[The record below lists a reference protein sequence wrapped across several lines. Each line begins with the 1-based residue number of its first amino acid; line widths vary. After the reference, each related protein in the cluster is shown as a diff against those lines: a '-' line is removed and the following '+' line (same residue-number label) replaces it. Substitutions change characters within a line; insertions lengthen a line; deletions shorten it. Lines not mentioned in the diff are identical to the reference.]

1 MVLPLPKLIQS
12 NEGRVLYHVTNHPIR
27 TVKKK
32 IENFFK
38 YESLDNLSSDISV
51 RQNFDELF
59 VPLTHPA
66 RNIKDT
72 FYLNENYVNH
82 FSTLHNDMYT
92 HLENTN
98 GIYKYYLVTKLLHHH
113 KVLLKRTHMT
123 AHLPDLLRRNYKNVI
138 YTGSVYRRDEIDR
151 FHFPIFHQTDG
162 FLIRPDNFDVETDL
176 KKNLQQLIRY
186 LFDASDIKMKW
197 EDNTSFPFTDP
208 SYELYIQGVSS
219 GGTGKTRD
227 DNEDGGA
234 GTLHGDPRGGEPRWV
249 EVLGCGKIKR
259 EVIAMA
265 LHWEDIRQIIE
276 DEIARHDRGL
286 LGELQSIEAARS
298 EAARSE
304 AASSEAASSEAA
316 ASEPTASEAAAEW
329 IAPNVATPKDI
340 LDKLCSAPLNNRIE
354 AQMNK
359 FLKTIRYQGWAF
371 GIGLERLAMLLYHIH
386 DIRLFWSN
394 DNRFIDQFEEN
405 VITTFHP
412 FSNFPPVEKDISFY
426 VTSQFK
432 ESLFF
437 QICRDVASE
446 NIEQVKKIDSY
457 YNPRNNQTSVC
468 YRITYRS
475 HSQNLTHKAVNEL
488 QMYHYGENYQL
499 NPLIGKQ
506 SLRNSLYM
514 LNEGT
519 KQPRNI
525 QFDMIPPIKGN
536 TLQYMRKE
544 MLSMDSFIMFSNR
557 LECSRNDLTS

>member
-12 NEGRVLYHVTNHPIR
+12 NEGRVLYHIANHPIR

-32 IENFFK
+32 IESFFK
-38 YESLDNLSSDISV
+38 YESLDNLNSDISV

-72 FYLNENYVNH
+72 FYLCKNYVKY
-82 FSTLHNDMYT
+82 FSTLHNDLYT
-92 HLENTN
+92 RLENTN
-98 GIYKYYLVTKLLHHH
+98 GIYKYYLTTKLVGHH
-113 KVLLKRTHMT
+113 KILLKRTHMT

-176 KKNLQQLIRY
+176 KTNLQQLIRY

-197 EDNTSFPFTDP
+197 DGNTSFPFTDP
-208 SYELYIQGVSS
+208 SYELYIRGVPS
-219 GGTGKTRD
+219 GGRGTTRD
-227 DNEDGGA
+227 DNNGGA
-234 GTLHGDPRGGEPRWV
+234 ASASLQGDPRGGEPPWV
-249 EVLGCGKIKR
+249 EVLGCGKIKK

-265 LHWEDIRQIIE
+265 LHAEDIRQMIE

-286 LGELQSIEAARS
+286 LGELHSM
-298 EAARSE
+298 
-304 AASSEAASSEAA
+304 EAA
-316 ASEPTASEAAAEW
+316 ASGAAAEGT
-329 IAPNVATPKDI
+329 APNEVTPNVATPNPATSNVAPPKGI

-354 AQMNK
+354 TQMNK

-386 DIRLFWSN
+386 DIRLFWST
-394 DNRFIDQFEEN
+394 DSRFIDQFEED
-405 VITTFHP
+405 VITKFHP

-426 VTSQFK
+426 VSSQFK
-432 ESLFF
+432 EALFF
-437 QICRDVASE
+437 QICRDIASE

-457 YNPRNNQTSVC
+457 HNPRNNQTSVC

-488 QMYHYGENYQL
+488 QSKIAQML
-499 NPLIGKQ
+499 VKQ
-506 SLRNSLYM
+506 CAVTIR
-514 LNEGT
+514 
-519 KQPRNI
+519 
-525 QFDMIPPIKGN
+525 
-536 TLQYMRKE
+536 
-544 MLSMDSFIMFSNR
+544 
-557 LECSRNDLTS
+557 

>member
-27 TVKKK
+27 TIKKK
-32 IENFFK
+32 IEGFFK
-38 YESLDNLSSDISV
+38 YESLDNLNSEISV

-72 FYLNENYVNH
+72 FYLSENYVKH
-82 FSTLHNDMYT
+82 FSTLHNNLYT
-92 HLENTN
+92 QLENTN
-98 GIYKYYLVTKLLHHH
+98 GIYKYYLVTKFVHHH
-113 KVLLKRTHMT
+113 NILLKRTHMT

-176 KKNLQQLIRY
+176 KKNLEQLIRY
-186 LFDASDIKMKW
+186 LFDASDVQMKW

-208 SYELYIQGVSS
+208 SYELYIRGESS
-219 GGTGKTRD
+219 KEIRTTGD
-227 DNEDGGA
+227 DI
-234 GTLHGDPRGGEPRWV
+234 GGESRWV
-249 EVLGCGKIKR
+249 EVLGCGKIKK

-265 LHWEDIRQIIE
+265 MHAEDIRQIIE

-286 LGELQSIEAARS
+286 LDELQSIETAVN
-298 EAARSE
+298 EAAVNE
-304 AASSEAASSEAA
+304 AAVNEGATNEGAVNEGATNEAVARKSNV
-316 ASEPTASEAAAEW
+316 EW
-329 IAPNVATPKDI
+329 IYPNVPTPKDI
-340 LDKLCSAPLNNRIE
+340 LDKLCTTTLNNRIE

-371 GIGLERLAMLLYHIH
+371 GIGLERLAMLLYHIQ

-394 DNRFIDQFEEN
+394 DNRFIDQFEEG

-426 VTSQFK
+426 ITSQFK
-432 ESLFF
+432 EDLFF

-457 YNPRNNQTSVC
+457 HNPKNNQTSVC

-475 HSQNLTHKAVNEL
+475 HTQNLTHKTVNEMQSKIV
-488 QMYHYGENYQL
+488 QML
-499 NPLIGKQ
+499 VKQ
-506 SLRNSLYM
+506 CAVTIR
-514 LNEGT
+514 
-519 KQPRNI
+519 
-525 QFDMIPPIKGN
+525 
-536 TLQYMRKE
+536 
-544 MLSMDSFIMFSNR
+544 
-557 LECSRNDLTS
+557 